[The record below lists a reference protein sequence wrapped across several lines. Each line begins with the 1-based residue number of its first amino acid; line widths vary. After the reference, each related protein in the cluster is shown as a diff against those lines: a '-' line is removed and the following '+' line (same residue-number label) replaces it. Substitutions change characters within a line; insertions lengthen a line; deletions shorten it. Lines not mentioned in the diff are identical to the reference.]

1 VRPTVALEDACWQ
14 VLITLTQEALAEM
27 AGASRATV
35 NQVLREE
42 ERRGTIELQRGKTL
56 VLATEELK
64 RRSR

>member
-1 VRPTVALEDACWQ
+1 
-14 VLITLTQEALAEM
+14 VLITLTQVAPAEM

-42 ERRGTIELQRGKTL
+42 ERRGTIELQRGKAL
-56 VLATEELK
+56 VLDTEELK